1 MTYTEAQID
10 KFSEISWEIYK
21 INNTTDIFFDN
32 QDVIDKIQDLLLSAV
47 HKEIGV
53 AINAGDFELD
63 ADEEE
68 N

>member
-1 MTYTEAQID
+1 MTYTESQID

-21 INNTTDIFFDN
+21 INNTTNIFFDN

-47 HKEIGV
+47 HS
-53 AINAGDFELD
+53 
-63 ADEEE
+63 DEEE